1 MHPMRTLAC
10 FGLLTLAAC
19 SGKNASVADLGESPS
34 TSPARDGSSGNP
46 SDGGEGDV
54 GPTPADASNDGANPR
69 TTCNVDFLL
78 VANSS
83 ASMSDKQTAYVASVK
98 KIPSKLSALNDGNID
113 VRFAVT
119 TSDATIPANT
129 GVFIKGATA
138 CEQPAVNRL
147 WLRGADPNLDAA
159 FACRADVGTFG
170 SGDEQG
176 LRALSFATEAPQ
188 NKDFFRPG
196 ALFAYLMIL
205 DDGDESLVLPSTL
218 VANTF
223 STLEAATPRRAG
235 VIFAPSLVA
244 AVPACASRA
253 TTSSVED
260 FVVKETPARAS
271 RFDMCNAPHRFADA
285 FTAIA
290 SQIDRRCR
298 NRN

>member
-1 MHPMRTLAC
+1 MRTLAC

-19 SGKNASVADLGESPS
+19 SGKDASVADLDASPS
-34 TSPARDGSSGNP
+34 TPPTQDGSSGGP
-46 SDGGEGDV
+46 SDGGEGDA
-54 GPTPADASNDGANPR
+54 GPTPADASNDGANSA
-69 TTCNVDFLL
+69 TMCNVDFLL

-83 ASMSDKQTAYVASVK
+83 GSMTDKQTAYAASIK
-98 KIPSKLSALNDGNID
+98 NIPSKLSALNDGKID

-119 TSDATIPANT
+119 TSDVTTPANT
-129 GVFIKGATA
+129 GVFIKAATA
-138 CEQPAVNRL
+138 CEQPAINRL
-147 WLRGADPNLDAA
+147 WLRAADPNLDAA

-170 SGDEQG
+170 GGDEQG
-176 LRALSFATEAPQ
+176 LRALSLATEAPQ

-205 DDGDESLVLPSTL
+205 DDGDESLEVPSTL

-223 STLEAATPRRAG
+223 SKLEAATPRRAG

-244 AVPACASRA
+244 ALPACASRA

-271 RFDMCNAPHRFADA
+271 RFDMCNAPYRFDDA

-290 SQIDRRCR
+290 VQIDSRCR
-298 NRN
+298 SRK

>member
-1 MHPMRTLAC
+1 MPPL
-10 FGLLTLAAC
+10 
-19 SGKNASVADLGESPS
+19 
-34 TSPARDGSSGNP
+34 ARDVKRKPHSPRRGTQDGSADNP
-46 SDGGEGDV
+46 SDGGVNDAEL
-54 GPTPADASNDGANPR
+54 TPADASKDGANPG

-83 ASMSDKQTAYVASVK
+83 GSMSDKQTTNLASIK
-98 KIPSKLSALNDGNID
+98 NIPSKLSALNDGKID

-119 TSDATIPANT
+119 TSDVTISANT

-147 WLRGADPNLDAA
+147 WLRAADPNLDAA
-159 FACRADVGTFG
+159 FACRADVGTIG
-170 SGDEQG
+170 GGDEQG
-176 LRALSFATEAPQ
+176 LRALSLAVEAPQ

-196 ALFAYLMIL
+196 ALFAYLMVL
-205 DDGDESLVLPSTL
+205 DDGDESLELPSTL

-223 STLEAATPRRAG
+223 SKLEAATPRRAG

-244 AVPACASRA
+244 VLPGCTSRA

-271 RFDMCNAPHRFADA
+271 RFDMCKAPHNFDDA
-285 FTAIA
+285 FTAVA
-290 SQIDRRCR
+290 SQIDSRCR